1 MSDFSTSVSAVQLQ
15 FDDSDS
21 EKMALNVENMLRL
34 WCHFHSRVCR
44 GTVEHAEEEV
54 HPCFPTQH
62 HRSEPPKKIRMH
74 SVM

>member
-54 HPCFPTQH
+54 HPAFPPSITEVSHQ
-62 HRSEPPKKIRMH
+62 RKLAM
-74 SVM
+74 